1 MRKNYCIYV
10 LLTDTGTL
18 FTRMI
23 KLFTKAPMNH
33 ASIAFDPQLREVYSF
48 GRKRKSNPWVGGFV
62 MEDMTSE
69 LFEHASCVIY
79 RVPVARGTYE
89 NIRARIREFE
99 RNKHQYTYNLL
110 GLFGVLFNLRI
121 RRKRA
126 YFCTQFVASVL
137 QEGGVRLCA
146 KPPEL
151 TTPND
156 LAQAPMLQQL
166 YRGSL
171 RQYKNA
177 VAMTA

>member
-1 MRKNYCIYV
+1 MRKKHCIYV

-33 ASIAFDPQLREVYSF
+33 ASIAFDPELREVYSF
-48 GRKRKSNPWVGGFV
+48 GRKRVSNPWVGGFV
-62 MEDMTSE
+62 KEDLTSE
-69 LFEHASCVIY
+69 LFRQASCVIY
-79 RVPVARGTYE
+79 RVPVTSKTYKT
-89 NIRARIREFE
+89 IRARIRDFE

-110 GLFGVLFNLRI
+110 GLIGVLFNWRI

-126 YFCTQFVASVL
+126 YFCTQFVATVL

-156 LAQAPMLQQL
+156 LAQASALQPL

-171 RQYKNA
+171 QQYMRA